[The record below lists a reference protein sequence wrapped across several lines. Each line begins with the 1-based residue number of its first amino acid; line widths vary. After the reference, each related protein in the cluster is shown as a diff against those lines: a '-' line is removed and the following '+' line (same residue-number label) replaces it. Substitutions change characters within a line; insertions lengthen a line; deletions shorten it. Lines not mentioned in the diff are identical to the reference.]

1 MKRINF
7 RISDS
12 VRKSLDQ
19 LVDDLQRDGADASI
33 SEVARL
39 VMAEGLRSMRERGE
53 DTSAMKGARFE
64 RWVLKRLQDTM
75 PAWEFEQLKPR
86 QGQHNPDI
94 RGPFCVYECK
104 TGKRPSARGALEQAI
119 TSDRDGLEPVAV
131 IRDDG
136 GEAFVVLPFDV
147 FLRFLKGFGMLAGL
161 ARSMN
166 ERGGE

>member
-19 LVDDLQRDGADASI
+19 LVDDLHKDGADASI

-39 VMAEGLRSMRERGE
+39 VMAEGLRSMRERGD

-64 RWVLKRLQDTM
+64 RWVLKQLRQAL

-86 QGQHNPDI
+86 
-94 RGPFCVYECK
+94 
-104 TGKRPSARGALEQAI
+104 A
-119 TSDRDGLEPVAV
+119 
-131 IRDDG
+131 
-136 GEAFVVLPFDV
+136 
-147 FLRFLKGFGMLAGL
+147 
-161 ARSMN
+161 
-166 ERGGE
+166 